1 MWDLLGEGILY
12 GLTLA
17 MMLGPIFIALT
28 ETSISKGFR
37 AGIGVALGV
46 WISDFLFIA
55 ISFFIFRSLDIPEV
69 SEGFRIGMGAIGG
82 SILVGMGIF
91 SMRKKPNMQE
101 GGFQISTKTFW
112 QAALKG
118 FLVNTIN
125 PFTFIFWI
133 TLFSTMLL
141 TRKLEFIQAF
151 WICVGLL
158 GTIMLTDTA
167 KVGTAKILKKRLT
180 PHHVS
185 LISKLAGLGL
195 LLFGIYLLGYTV
207 WWWNV

>member
-55 ISFFIFRSLDIPEV
+55 LSFFIFRSLDIPEI
-69 SEGFRIGMGAIGG
+69 SDHFRIVMGAIGG
-82 SILVGMGIF
+82 SILMGMGIF
-91 SMRKKPNMQE
+91 SIRKKPSMEAGN
-101 GGFQISTKTFW
+101 FQISTKTFW
-112 QAALKG
+112 QAVLKG

-141 TRKLEFIQAF
+141 TRKLEFIQAL

-158 GTIMLTDTA
+158 GTIILTDTA

-180 PHHVS
+180 SHHVNI
-185 LISKLAGLGL
+185 ISKTAGLGL
-195 LLFGIYLLGYTV
+195 LLFGIYMLGYTI
-207 WWWNV
+207 WWWYV